1 MGDFTLFP
9 YCTDSLSLPCQ
20 PTNRQT
26 DRQTNNTTTPNNP
39 YYVYNAWLFYI
50 TERSCLEG
58 QEMPC
63 WSPGHPACTQIPT
76 AVLTSCSGHMEQR
89 ASNTGPCPTS
99 CLCMGWL
106 LCPFLTPTLKW
117 PCGLDVGSEGT
128 HPWCGWPLRCGQ
140 KKQNIWSKQLFNFL
154 SLSIFNIFYF
164 FCFSTHFLM
173 NYVFVSSIF
182 ISGDL
187 ACWRSSSEV
196 ALCFPYLFVFFK
208 VFFICHCIGNIR
220 TFHHRKYFPE
230 F

>member
-1 MGDFTLFP
+1 M
-9 YCTDSLSLPCQ
+9 
-20 PTNRQT
+20 
-26 DRQTNNTTTPNNP
+26 
-39 YYVYNAWLFYI
+39 
-50 TERSCLEG
+50 
-58 QEMPC
+58 
-63 WSPGHPACTQIPT
+63 
-76 AVLTSCSGHMEQR
+76 AVLYHWEKLPRGARDALLVTWSSSLHPNPHSCFD
-89 ASNTGPCPTS
+89 
-99 CLCMGWL
+99 L
-106 LCPFLTPTLKW
+106 LFRTHGTESIQHRPLSHKLPLHGVAVCPFLTPTLKW